1 MKNLILAPFNVIPPN
16 FGGAERILN
25 LAKRLGPVTLIAL
38 NWEGI
43 DQEGQY
49 ENIYYRLIG
58 VDDAARE
65 QSVKLLKLGIATY
78 DGMPFFTRK
87 NQNKLRAAIEEEKP
101 DQIILEHP
109 WLVPFVGDVPFIYD
123 AHNAEAI
130 LTTARWPN
138 SIDAQVVFELEREAV
153 TRATSI
159 AVCSKEDAKALVS
172 IYKVRTPMHLV
183 PNGTDIPSERSKGET
198 KNLLF
203 IGSLYGPNIRAA
215 QELANIAH
223 LLPDY
228 TIQIVGACCQGVE
241 ATAPNVQLLGLVT
254 EEQKHQLFLNAYA
267 FVNLVTQGSG
277 TNLKNARAMAYG
289 LPVIASNV
297 GARGFPTCVV
307 VDKPADIKET
317 LENLDWVGESNKSRE
332 FAEEISWD
340 IVGDYYRGMV
350 DGNAQVR

>member
-38 NWEGI
+38 NWEGV

-49 ENIYYRLIG
+49 ENIFYRLIG

-65 QSVKLLKLGIATY
+65 QSVKLLKLGVATY

-109 WLVPFVGDVPFIYD
+109 WLVPFVGDTPFVYD

-130 LTTARWPN
+130 LTAARWPN
-138 SIDAQVVFELEREAV
+138 SIDAQVVYELEREAV
-153 TRATSI
+153 TRAKKI
-159 AVCSKEDAKALVS
+159 AVCSEDDAKVLAGL
-172 IYKVRTPMHLV
+172 YKVKTPMHLV

-215 QELANIAH
+215 QDLANLAN
-223 LLPDY
+223 LLPEY
-228 TIQIVGACCQGVE
+228 TIQIVGACSQGVE
-241 ATAPNVQLLGLVT
+241 TNAPNVQLLGLVT

-267 FVNLVTQGSG
+267 FVNLVSQGSG

-289 LPVIASNV
+289 LPVLASRV
-297 GARGFPTCVV
+297 GARGFPTAIVV
-307 VDKPADIKET
+307 GNPAHLKT
-317 LENLDWVGESNKSRE
+317 ALENLAWGVESDKSRQ

-340 IVGDYYRGMV
+340 TVGVYYRELVEGSL
-350 DGNAQVR
+350 A